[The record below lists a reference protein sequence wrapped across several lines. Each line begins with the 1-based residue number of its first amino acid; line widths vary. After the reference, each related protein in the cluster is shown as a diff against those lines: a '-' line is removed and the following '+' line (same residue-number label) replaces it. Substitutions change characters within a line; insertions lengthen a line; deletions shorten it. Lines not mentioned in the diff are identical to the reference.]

1 MAESVAELLRP
12 TPERI
17 QFAARLALICA
28 LTTLVTEIY
37 QTPDAALTVY
47 VAFFLNRPERTTS
60 LILSIAFTVVITV
73 VIGIVFLVARQV
85 ADDPMLHVI
94 SISILSFLF
103 LFLASA
109 SKLRPIAGT
118 VALIAA
124 YALDLLGNIQ
134 TGEIATRALLY
145 AWLFVGIPAG
155 VSFVVNLLLAPAPR
169 TSAERAI
176 AHRLEVAA
184 AFLRNGEDDTELR
197 TMVQEGNGEILTLLK
212 LAKMEKSA
220 PAEDLACLHQAVIS
234 SWAILNAVYTER
246 FKSAQIAGTL
256 EEMAGILRSGGYPV
270 DITLTVPASEELR
283 DAITRFAVPV
293 PVGPQAPA
301 EKGGFLEKD
310 AFTNPEHVQYAV
322 KATAAAVFCYL
333 LYSLLDWPGIHTAFL
348 TVFIVAQM
356 TAAESVEKVTL
367 RIAGCIVGAAIG
379 IASIVYVTPYL
390 TSIEDLMIVVFVGA
404 LGAAYVAAG
413 SPRISY
419 AGFQLA
425 FAFFLC
431 IIQGASPATDMVVA
445 RDRVIGILLG
455 NVVAYVAFVYI
466 WPISVTRRIDTALTA
481 AVESL
486 ERVARAQSR
495 AERRALAATAE
506 ASLTTINT
514 DIELAA
520 YEPLAIRS
528 STQWLAARSQKVDE
542 ARGQLRTL
550 QSADVH
556 APV

>member
-1 MAESVAELLRP
+1 MVESVAELLKP

-17 QFAARLALICA
+17 RFAARLALICA
-28 LTTLVTEIY
+28 LTTWVTAIY
-37 QTPDAALTVY
+37 QLPDAALTAY

-60 LILSIAFTVVITV
+60 LILCIAFTVVITV
-73 VIGIVFLVARQV
+73 VIGLVFLLARQI

-94 SISILSFLF
+94 SISVLSFVFLF
-103 LFLASA
+103 LGSA

-145 AWLFVGIPAG
+145 AWLFVGVPAG

-176 AHRLEVAA
+176 AQRLEVAA
-184 AFLRNGEDDTELR
+184 AYLRDAEGDSELR
-197 TMVQEGNGEILTLLK
+197 TRVQEGNGELLTLLK
-212 LAKMEKSA
+212 LAKIERSA

-234 SWAILNAVYTER
+234 SWAILNAVYTEQFR
-246 FKSAQIAGTL
+246 SAQIAGTL
-256 EEMAGILRSGGYPV
+256 EEMAAILRSGGYPV
-270 DITLTVPASEELR
+270 EITLTAPASEELR
-283 DAITRFAVPV
+283 DAITGFAVPI
-293 PVGPQAPA
+293 PASPAAPA
-301 EKGGFLEKD
+301 EKGSFLAKD

-356 TAAESVEKVTL
+356 TAAESVEKLTL
-367 RIAGCIVGAAIG
+367 RIAGCVVGAAIG

-390 TSIEDLMIVVFVGA
+390 TSIEDLMMVVFVGA

-413 SPRISY
+413 SPRVSY
-419 AGFQLA
+419 AGFQIA

-431 IIQGASPATDMVVA
+431 VIQGAGPATDMVVA

-455 NVVAYVAFVYI
+455 NVVAYVAFAHI
-466 WPISVTRRIDTALTA
+466 WPISVTRRIDTALA
-481 AVESL
+481 AAIESL
-486 ERVARAQSR
+486 GRVARAQTR
-495 AERRALAATAE
+495 TERRSLAATTE
-506 ASLTTINT
+506 ASLTAIDT

-520 YEPLAIRS
+520 YEPPAIRS
-528 STQWLAARSQKVDE
+528 STQWLASRRQKVDE

-550 QSADVH
+550 QADVH